1 MYLGVVHLFCQLPRI
16 ADYLLLKMQSHGKW
30 ILACW
35 IARILSHVFMQC
47 FTFESSFSILCLS
60 PNAVLMKR
68 LKPQSQT
75 PSQTAVKPLIS
86 IALTATGKEAVAPQV
101 PGGQL
106 WAPQAQLALPGL
118 SAPVTSRL
126 VWPYANRRRRRTRG
140 AKLCLTA
147 MSSQL
152 TSRTRRYS
160 SYDVT
165 LSLYSLKP

>member
-1 MYLGVVHLFCQLPRI
+1 
-16 ADYLLLKMQSHGKW
+16 
-30 ILACW
+30 
-35 IARILSHVFMQC
+35 
-47 FTFESSFSILCLS
+47 
-60 PNAVLMKR
+60 MKR

-75 PSQTAVKPLIS
+75 PSQTAVKLLIN
-86 IALTATGKEAVAPQV
+86 IALTATGKEAVALQAA
-101 PGGQL
+101 GGRL
-106 WAPQAQLALPGL
+106 WVPQALLALPGL
-118 SAPVTSRL
+118 SAPVTSQL

-165 LSLYSLKP
+165 LSLCSLKP

>member
-1 MYLGVVHLFCQLPRI
+1 
-16 ADYLLLKMQSHGKW
+16 
-30 ILACW
+30 
-35 IARILSHVFMQC
+35 MQC
-47 FTFESSFSILCLS
+47 FIFECSFCILCLS
-60 PNAVLMKR
+60 PNSVLMKR
-68 LKPQSQT
+68 LGPLSQT

-86 IALTATGKEAVAPQV
+86 IVLTATVKEAVALQA

-106 WAPQAQLALPGL
+106 WAPQAQLASPGL
-118 SAPVTSRL
+118 SEPVTSQL

-160 SYDVT
+160 RYNVM
-165 LSLYSLKP
+165 LSLIWFKTIIMAGVVSGVFSQFSVRF